1 MDWWL
6 TDSEGIVAF
15 WLLIFA
21 VCNGLRGAYCWF
33 RDKEERRVVEGLLA
47 STPHPVRASF
57 LLGGVAEAAETA
69 VCMLVDDGV
78 VKVSSTGELRPTHRG
93 RKQTDHALR
102 ALAEGIRATPS
113 GATTRLHEIP
123 TEARFTPFR
132 QLVERRAPAVR
143 ATASGKSQSLMLAT
157 SMLTTFAMGVHAGGA
172 LAPTAFFPETPR
184 MSWLY
189 VCMAAWLVQWG
200 PACLWPSEKRRRW
213 KALDT
218 LCEDET
224 EIARAALP
232 DSTRRAIA
240 LTRQRPEPPPP
251 PPGPARHHTRGDTG
265 GACGAGI
272 DVDSCNSGS
281 SCGGCGGC
289 GGE

>member
-33 RDKEERRVVEGLLA
+33 RDKEERRVVESLLV
-47 STPHPVRASF
+47 SELHPVRASF
-57 LLGGVAEAAETA
+57 LLGGMAEAAETA

-78 VKVSSTGELRPTHRG
+78 VKVSRTGELRPTHRG
-93 RKQTDHALR
+93 RKQTDRALR
-102 ALAEGIRATPS
+102 ALAEAIRATPAGTS
-113 GATTRLHEIP
+113 TELHEIP
-123 TEARFTPFR
+123 VEARFTPFR
-132 QLVERRAPAVR
+132 ERVERDAPPVHP
-143 ATASGKSQSLMLAT
+143 TASGKSQSLMLAT

-172 LAPTAFFPETPR
+172 MAPTPFFPDAHR

-189 VCMAAWLVQWG
+189 VCMAAWVAQWA

-218 LCEDET
+218 FCKDVTET
-224 EIARAALP
+224 ARAALP
-232 DSTRRAIA
+232 DSTRQAIA
-240 LTRQRPEPPPP
+240 HTKERPKPPPP
-251 PPGPARHHTRGDTG
+251 PPRPARHHTHTDS
-265 GACGAGI
+265 GASCGAGI
-272 DVDSCNSGS
+272 DTDSGS
-281 SCGGCGGC
+281 TCGGCGGC